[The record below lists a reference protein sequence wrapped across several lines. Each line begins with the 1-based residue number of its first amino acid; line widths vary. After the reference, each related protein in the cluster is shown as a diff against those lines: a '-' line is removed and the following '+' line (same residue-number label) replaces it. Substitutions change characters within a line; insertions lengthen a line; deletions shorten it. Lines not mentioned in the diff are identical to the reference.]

1 MKTTHQSKRVPLIH
15 NCVLQRLLL
24 DIANCKKDM
33 KELQRD
39 WNYIKQVNLLP
50 ETKETVLVDIQNKF
64 DELKKE
70 MVEMVKSLKLE
81 V

>member
-1 MKTTHQSKRVPLIH
+1 MNPKKYCCADYEHCNQKT
-15 NCVLQRLLL
+15 L
-24 DIANCKKDM
+24 DDCRASM

-39 WNYIKQVNLLP
+39 WNYIKRMDLLS
-50 ETKETVLVDIQNKF
+50 ETKETVLAEIQDKF

-70 MVEMVKSLKLE
+70 MVEIVNSLKLE